1 MRTYEVLVFV
11 PTVYGVEAKD
21 DAEALEKVGE
31 FYKELYKKDFRELVE
46 PLPEPEAFA

>member
-21 DAEALEKVGE
+21 DAELLEKVGGL
-31 FYKELYKKDFRELVE
+31 YKELYTKEFRELVT
-46 PLPEPEAFA
+46 PLPHPEDGA

>member
-21 DAEALEKVGE
+21 DAELLEKIGE
-31 FYKELYKKDFRELVE
+31 LYKELYTKEFRDLVV
-46 PLPEPEAFA
+46 PLPEPDDGA